1 MDISH
6 IGMLFAPLPLF
17 FMALGTFLGITVG
30 AIPGLTGSML
40 ISLSLPLTF
49 SMTPM
54 NALVMLI
61 GMYVGAISGGL
72 ISATL
77 LRMPGT
83 PSSIMTTLDGY
94 PMARGG
100 QPARALGFGI
110 TASFVG
116 GCIAWVFLVAL
127 SRPLSELATK
137 FGPFEIFG
145 LVMMAIVLIA
155 SVSEG
160 SLIKGLISGFLG
172 MLVAIPG
179 VDPAGGSLRLT
190 FGFQDLTGGFG
201 LLPVLIGV
209 FAVGQIIADIADI
222 DRKGELLSVRGR
234 GMFLGLADWTRNM
247 GNMVRS
253 SLIGTWIGILPG
265 VGANIASIIAYTTTK
280 NLSKAPE
287 RFGKGA
293 EEGIIA
299 SESANNASVA
309 GALIPLI
316 AMGIPGSVIDAILL
330 GAMTIH
336 AVTPGALLFSNNPEL
351 VVAIMGSALITNF
364 MMFGMMLFG
373 AVYIA
378 KLTQVPRSRLLPIIL
393 LFCLLGS
400 FALTN
405 SMYDVWVMLAFGVI
419 GFAMERCKVPLGPF
433 VIGLVLAPIAEPGL
447 RSGLMIT
454 DGDILPLF
462 TNPISGLFM
471 AVCFFMV
478 IWQGH
483 GEIKRRR
490 KSRETPDG

>member
-1 MDISH
+1 MDMMSA
-6 IGMLFAPLPLF
+6 IGALFSPLPVF

-30 AIPGLTGSML
+30 AIPGLTGAML
-40 ISLSLPLTF
+40 ISLTLPLTF

-54 NALVMLI
+54 HALVMLI

-110 TASFVG
+110 SASFFG
-116 GCIAWVFLVAL
+116 GCLAWIFLVAL

-137 FGPFEIFG
+137 FGPFEIFS
-145 LVMMAIVLIA
+145 LVLMAIVLIA

-160 SLIKGLISGFLG
+160 SLLRGIISGLLG

-209 FAVGQIIADIADI
+209 FAVGQIISDVADI
-222 DRKGELLSVRGR
+222 DRKGELLAVKGK
-234 GMFLGLADWTRNM
+234 GMFLGLNDWIRNM
-247 GNMVRS
+247 GNLVRS

-280 NLSKAPE
+280 NLSKTPE

-336 AVTPGALLFSNNPEL
+336 AVTPGALLFSNNPDL
-351 VVAIMGSALITNF
+351 VVAIMGSALVTNF

-373 AVYIA
+373 AVYVA
-378 KLTQVPRSRLLPIIL
+378 KLTLVPRARLLPIIL

-400 FALTN
+400 YAVTN
-405 SMYDVWVMLAFGVI
+405 SMYDVWVMLGFGVI
-419 GFAMERCKVPLGPF
+419 GFCMERCKVPLGPF

-454 DGDILPLF
+454 GGDILPLF
-462 TNPISGLFM
+462 TRPISGLFM
-471 AVCFFMV
+471 AICIGMV
-478 IWQGH
+478 IWQTRA
-483 GEIKRRR
+483 EFKRRR
-490 KSRETPDG
+490 KP